1 MRMYKSYFDTSSFIL
16 FLCFLL
22 SVEEHEVHAYN
33 HERNAEPLSHIQW
46 HAILEIY
53 LVLFQEFHEEAEHE
67 YLCETEAKK
76 KPRCNFLP

>member
-1 MRMYKSYFDTSSFIL
+1 MRMHQNRVWYILIFLL

-53 LVLFQEFHEEAEHE
+53 LVLFQEFHEEAEYE
-67 YLCETEAKK
+67 YLCETEAEEETTV
-76 KPRCNFLP
+76 